1 MTTNFNAFVGSCR
14 PLGHAFSGA
23 EVASS
28 RCGVARRLGSPSC
41 HPSHSPRHA
50 DSSVRRKQG
59 HSSALEKRSKQYF
72 FKLLSAARKR
82 DKRLLAS
89 AMKSLGA
96 DKEYLDYMRSADLEM
111 AGSFHVQD
119 VLLKAASRCGQP
131 ILADRLF
138 TVREQIWIWMGLLS
152 AVCFMISGVCII
164 VTCIHSHT

>member
-1 MTTNFNAFVGSCR
+1 MTTNFNAFVGSCK
-14 PLGHAFSGA
+14 PLGRVLSTTD
-23 EVASS
+23 VASS
-28 RCGVARRLGSPSC
+28 RRCVPRRLESSSH
-41 HPSHSPRHA
+41 HPSHSPHRE
-50 DSSVRRKQG
+50 DYSVRKRHG
-59 HSSALEKRSKQYF
+59 HSRALEKRSKQYF

-96 DKEYLDYMRSADLEM
+96 DKEYLDQMRSADPEL

-138 TVREQIWIWMGLLS
+138 TVREKENL
-152 AVCFMISGVCII
+152 VRCC
-164 VTCIHSHT
+164 